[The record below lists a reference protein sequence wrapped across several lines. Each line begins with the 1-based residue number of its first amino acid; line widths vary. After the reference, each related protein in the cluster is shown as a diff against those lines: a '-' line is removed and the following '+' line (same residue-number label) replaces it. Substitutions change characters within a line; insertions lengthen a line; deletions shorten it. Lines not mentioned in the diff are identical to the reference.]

1 MKVERWCWCIIMSNH
16 FCHTLLRSS
25 YCWLCVLQVNPISN
39 KRCLLCISIVG
50 LPEEQTLEID
60 TLCGIYMSSFHF
72 SSSSELP
79 NNSLPLPLWQSTS
92 FHPSWPLIVVCLL
105 WESRVIQYP
114 MESYHSA
121 KHIIPLLIV
130 VCSTEKRGQYIS
142 PSCHL
147 IIQSNSYF
155 FWSQW
160 FISLFRDWYVQHKSP
175 LSFQWQVLERSDWFK
190 KVNCLDNHLSWP
202 EGVQYSLI
210 YLHSHIHQLAKNL
223 WTWLFP
229 ASTSPLSS
237 ETLYDGGIPSRFN
250 PREVCAASESMKR
263 VRSVNPCKYA
273 IIYLPSSDDAHCK
286 WLLLAVWFKKL
297 RRVIN

>member
-1 MKVERWCWCIIMSNH
+1 MPLDHPIEFILLLKSMIHISVQRLIRSTQKSTIFSVASARKV
-16 FCHTLLRSS
+16 
-25 YCWLCVLQVNPISN
+25 WLIQV
-39 KRCLLCISIVG
+39 
-50 LPEEQTLEID
+50 Q
-60 TLCGIYMSSFHF
+60 
-72 SSSSELP
+72 
-79 NNSLPLPLWQSTS
+79 
-92 FHPSWPLIVVCLL
+92 
-105 WESRVIQYP
+105 
-114 MESYHSA
+114 
-121 KHIIPLLIV
+121 
-130 VCSTEKRGQYIS
+130 
-142 PSCHL
+142 
-147 IIQSNSYF
+147 
-155 FWSQW
+155 
-160 FISLFRDWYVQHKSP
+160 
-175 LSFQWQVLERSDWFK
+175 
-190 KVNCLDNHLSWP
+190 VNCLDNHLSWP

-273 IIYLPSSDDAHCK
+273 IICLPSSDDAHCK